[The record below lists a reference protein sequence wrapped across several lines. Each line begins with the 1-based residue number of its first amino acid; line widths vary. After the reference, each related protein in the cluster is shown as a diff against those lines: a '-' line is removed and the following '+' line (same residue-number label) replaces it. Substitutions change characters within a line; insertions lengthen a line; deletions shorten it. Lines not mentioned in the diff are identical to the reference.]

1 MRFARVL
8 LLALCLFAV
17 MATTAQGEDV
27 ARLASSAANV
37 QRTEGAVVGAS
48 IAHPASW
55 TVERERYTSGGTY
68 GFTLWRP
75 GGTQD
80 HGGVPAVRVA
90 LAERLRPSDIEDEV
104 GQMLAYYENQ
114 GLDVGRETV
123 GAGTR
128 ALLLVPSP
136 GAPRPR
142 GSTYP
147 WTDGCTG

>member
-1 MRFARVL
+1 M
-8 LLALCLFAV
+8 
-17 MATTAQGEDV
+17 
-27 ARLASSAANV
+27 
-37 QRTEGAVVGAS
+37 
-48 IAHPASW
+48 
-55 TVERERYTSGGTY
+55 
-68 GFTLWRP
+68 
-75 GGTQD
+75 
-80 HGGVPAVRVA
+80 RVA

>member
-75 GGTQD
+75 EPGGSQDYGGT
-80 HGGVPAVRVA
+80 PAVRVA
-90 LAERLRPSDIEDEV
+90 LAEKLRPSGIEAEV
-104 GQMLAYYENQ
+104 GQTLAYYENQ
-114 GLDVGRETV
+114 GVAFG
-123 GAGTR
+123 
-128 ALLLVPSP
+128 PSP
-136 GAPRPR
+136 GAPRSR

-147 WTDGCTG
+147 WTDECTV